1 MVVRILGNRRPFHNV
16 QQELSSGSGR
26 DFPCCPLQGRPGA
39 RGARG
44 LARPRE
50 DAMTRDVLLARW
62 TEVGDKVVA
71 LAEAVPE
78 AKYGWRPTPEART
91 FEGQLR
97 HLAFWNSYAAATLR
111 GEKPDGQANELPA
124 ADYPT
129 KVRLLRALKGSFAEV
144 GKQLQGGPAS
154 TEASTVDTLTSFLA
168 HGAEHY
174 GALAVYA
181 RSTGIVPPAS
191 R

>member
-1 MVVRILGNRRPFHNV
+1 
-16 QQELSSGSGR
+16 
-26 DFPCCPLQGRPGA
+26 
-39 RGARG
+39 
-44 LARPRE
+44 
-50 DAMTRDVLLARW
+50 MTRDVLLARW

-129 KVRLLRALKGSFAEV
+129 KARLVRALKGSFAEV
-144 GKQLQGGPAS
+144 GKQLQHGPAS
-154 TEASTVDTLTSFLA
+154 PEAPAVDTLASFLA